1 MQEAL
6 NSVATWLPLVAFFLP
21 LVVGLVSKSSLSS
34 SGKTVV
40 MLVLTGVAALVS
52 QVDMNAGVFTVEMLT
67 TWIGTMIVTV
77 ASYYGVWNPIGAG
90 NIAPEKG
97 IGPADPEYPLT

>member
-1 MQEAL
+1 MQETL
-6 NSVATWLPLVAFFLP
+6 NAVATWLPIVAFFLP
-21 LVVGLVSKSSLSS
+21 LVVGLVSKSSLSRG
-34 SGKTVV
+34 GKTVV
-40 MLVLTGVAALVS
+40 MLILTGVAALIS
-52 QVDMNAGVFTVEMLT
+52 QVDMNAGVLSVEMLT

-97 IGPADPEYPLT
+97 IGPADSEFPLT